1 MFINRT
7 VMMKIQSIICFL
19 LITFLGSSQETLTLE
34 NAVSIALE
42 NNYNIQIAQNNLT
55 KAKLNNHIGN
65 ANMLPGISLSAG
77 YNSSNGNVRQ
87 ETFSGQSLSIDNAKN
102 TSANSGINIEQ
113 TLFDGFKM
121 FSLKKQLG
129 KVEDLTDLKY
139 KEEIENM
146 TTQVINAYYEA
157 VAAKK
162 YQKLIEQSIKISNE
176 QYTMILERSK
186 YGRASVIDILNTQ
199 VSLAADSTRYLDA
212 QNAVEQSLN
221 YLSFLLGGLPL
232 KSNKLIRSISPNKDL
247 VKNLEAYNSA
257 QNILIQQAE
266 LNLEITALD
275 YEIYKS
281 ANLPQI
287 YANAGYN
294 LNNSISDFGF
304 ANSTNS
310 NSIRFGLTASWS
322 IFQGYKRNIQLK
334 TAQIDQLNQNI
345 SLKQIS
351 QNVNNDLENAKVAYK
366 GAVNKLSL
374 QDRNLLVYEKQ
385 YELTKQ
391 LYELGKRTILEL
403 NQAQQQLFEA
413 KNSLFIAQKEAK
425 KQEIEILRLSG
436 KLI

>member
-1 MFINRT
+1 
-7 VMMKIQSIICFL
+7 
-19 LITFLGSSQETLTLE
+19 
-34 NAVSIALE
+34 
-42 NNYNIQIAQNNLT
+42 
-55 KAKLNNHIGN
+55 
-65 ANMLPGISLSAG
+65 
-77 YNSSNGNVRQ
+77 
-87 ETFSGQSLSIDNAKN
+87 
-102 TSANSGINIEQ
+102 
-113 TLFDGFKM
+113 
-121 FSLKKQLG
+121 
-129 KVEDLTDLKY
+129 
-139 KEEIENM
+139 
-146 TTQVINAYYEA
+146 
-157 VAAKK
+157 
-162 YQKLIEQSIKISNE
+162 
-176 QYTMILERSK
+176 
-186 YGRASVIDILNTQ
+186 
-199 VSLAADSTRYLDA
+199 
-212 QNAVEQSLN
+212 
-221 YLSFLLGGLPL
+221 
-232 KSNKLIRSISPNKDL
+232 
-247 VKNLEAYNSA
+247 
-257 QNILIQQAE
+257 
-266 LNLEITALD
+266 
-275 YEIYKS
+275 
-281 ANLPQI
+281 NLPQI